1 MCSSDL
7 KWDDA
12 ADIAFALLCYLW
24 ESRSENRK
32 PETDCGKIG
41 EAVDRLPKFKD
52 DSADEWWKAARVVF
66 LFTYPK
72 PETVPELA
80 KLVKPL
86 TKRRSPGRMKQAI
99 LDLLKARFIGF
110 APAASAYPT

>member
-1 MCSSDL
+1 MEAYYGAKHGL
-7 KWDDA
+7 ETLFYRAKHGNEHA
-12 ADIAFALLCYLW
+12 AL
-24 ESRSENRK
+24 RR
-32 PETDCGKIG
+32 PQTDYGKFG
-41 EAVDRLPKFKD
+41 EAVERLPKFTD

-72 PETVPELA
+72 PETIPELA